1 MKKIKLKIF
10 FVFFI
15 FSLLYLLFPN
25 KIEAQSLGLS
35 IYPPLLEVMIKP
47 GKTITQVYQLN
58 NQGENDLVI
67 TSKILVFE
75 PADELGN
82 VRIKTDASLAM
93 SDWFSFQNTDLNL
106 GDNFVLKIGQEQQ
119 VVLKIKVPEN
129 ALEDDYY
136 LTLLFESLPEL
147 TLNQGNTQNKIQI
160 GANLLLTISTTG
172 EPPRKAE
179 IAEFKIKNAWF
190 KIGSWQFIDSF
201 INPLIIL
208 RVKNIGRSLFKPM
221 GTINVSGWTGGKY
234 LLELLPENIL
244 TNSLRQSQCFSTDQN
259 QPSPCQ
265 LETNWKNK
273 FLIGPYQVKVTFGLD
288 KISEDY
294 QQTLHFFAFPFT
306 LIVTL
311 LFIILVFYLIKK
323 YSRFKDN
330 LDKSV

>member
-1 MKKIKLKIF
+1 MKKIKLKILF
-10 FVFFI
+10 AFSV

-58 NQGENDLVI
+58 NQGESDLVM

-75 PADELGN
+75 PTDELGN
-82 VRIKTDASLAM
+82 VRIKTDSPLVM
-93 SDWFSFQNTDLNL
+93 NDWFSFQNTDLNL
-106 GDNFVLKIGQEQQ
+106 GDNFVLKVGQEQQ

-160 GANLLLTISTTG
+160 GANLLLTVSETG

-190 KIGSWQFIDSF
+190 QLGSWQFIDSF
-201 INPLIIL
+201 FNPLLLL
-208 RVKNIGRSLFKPM
+208 RIKNIGRSLFKPM
-221 GTINVSGWTGGKY
+221 GTITVSGWTGGKY

-244 TNSLRQSQCFSTDQN
+244 TNSTRQSQCFSTDQN
-259 QPSPCQ
+259 QPFPCRF
-265 LETNWKNK
+265 ETNWKNK
-273 FLIGPYQVKVTFGLD
+273 FLIGHYQAKVAFGLD
-288 KISEDY
+288 KINEDY
-294 QQTLHFFAFPFT
+294 QQTLHFFAFPFI
-306 LIVTL
+306 LLSLL
-311 LFIILVFYLIKK
+311 LFSILIFGLIKK

-330 LDKSV
+330 LDNSV

>member
-1 MKKIKLKIF
+1 MKKIKLKILFASSIF
-10 FVFFI
+10 F
-15 FSLLYLLFPN
+15 LPYLLFSN
-25 KIEAQSLGLS
+25 KIGAQSLGLS
-35 IYPPLLEVMIKP
+35 LYPPLLEVMIKP

-201 INPLIIL
+201 VNPLIIL

>member
-35 IYPPLLEVMIKP
+35 LYPPLLEVMIKP

-58 NQGENDLVI
+58 NQGESDLVI

-82 VRIKTDASLAM
+82 VRIKTDSPLVM